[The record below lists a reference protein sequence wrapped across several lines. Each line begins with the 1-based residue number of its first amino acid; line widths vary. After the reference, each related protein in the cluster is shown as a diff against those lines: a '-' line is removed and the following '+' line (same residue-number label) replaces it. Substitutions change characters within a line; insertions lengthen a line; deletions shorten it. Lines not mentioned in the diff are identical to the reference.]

1 VAHPAQIPFPSVPP
15 TSGLSSSRSSVS
27 SSNPSGY
34 CCVYLGSS
42 LTCLQ
47 GSCSDSLPVCSN
59 KCVLGSS
66 SSKSGQSSSSSG
78 YCCVTVGTTK
88 SCLSGPSCT
97 DSLPVCSTKCLG
109 SSASS
114 SSNSNRSGSSSS
126 STSLRFSSSRS
137 SSLSFSYSSS
147 RYSSNGST
155 SSLYSSGYYS
165 SGYYSSTIVVFNS
178 SSGFQSSYPY
188 EFCGDNIR
196 QVREQCDDGS
206 RNGQVNDP
214 CSVTCQLVYLP
225 NCGNQTIDPGEECD
239 HGTGNNGRLSD
250 SCTLLCK
257 NKVGSCGNGSVES
270 ALGEQCDD
278 GNQIENDDCSNA
290 CTWSKLSDCG
300 DGVVQSDFEQCDA
313 GVRSGDYVGSPC
325 HSNCVLPYC
334 GDGIKDINEECDDRN
349 NIDGDGCTAVCTN
362 ENPAAPLLVGNLVNP
377 YNSGNG
383 SNVSYNQLPN
393 GQGNNPNTIPQYYG
407 NIPTPARTPTGPGLV
422 IFLASG
428 AAAGVGVVRRR
439 FVRKD

>member
-1 VAHPAQIPFPSVPP
+1 MCQAKCNFNS
-15 TSGLSSSRSSVS
+15 SSSR
-27 SSNPSGY
+27 
-34 CCVYLGSS
+34 
-42 LTCLQ
+42 
-47 GSCSDSLPVCSN
+47 
-59 KCVLGSS
+59 
-66 SSKSGQSSSSSG
+66 SGQSSSSPG

-97 DSLPVCSTKCLG
+97 DSLPLCSTKCFG

-114 SSNSNRSGSSSS
+114 SSRSGGSSS
-126 STSLRFSSSRS
+126 STSFRFSSSTNS
-137 SSLSFSYSSS
+137 SYSFSYSSS

-165 SGYYSSTIVVFNS
+165 SGYYSSGLYSSGYYSSNIVVFGS
-178 SSGFQSSYPY
+178 SSGFNSSYPY
-188 EFCGDNIR
+188 EFCGDGLK
-196 QVREQCDDGS
+196 QTREQCDDGS
-206 RNGQVNDP
+206 RNGQINDP
-214 CSVTCQLVYLP
+214 CSVTCQLVYLST
-225 NCGNQTIDPGEECD
+225 CGNGTIDPGEECD
-239 HGTGNNGRLSD
+239 NGTGNNGRLTD

-257 NKVGSCGNGSVES
+257 NKNGSCGDGSVQS

-278 GNQIENDDCSNA
+278 GNQIDNDDCSNV
-290 CTWSKLSDCG
+290 CTWSRLTDCG

-313 GVRSGDYVGSPC
+313 GVRNGDYPGSPC
-325 HSNCVLPYC
+325 HSNCVNPYC
-334 GDGIKDINEECDDRN
+334 GDGIRDINEECDDRN
-349 NIDGDGCTAVCTN
+349 NIDGDNCTAVCTN
-362 ENPAAPLLVGNLVNP
+362 ENPAAPLLAGNLVNP

-393 GQGNNPNTIPQYYG
+393 GQFANPNNLGGFNANGQNPQYYG

-439 FVRKD
+439 FLKKI